1 MASPHQGLSAGRW
14 QEFALFEQLGNVAS
28 EVGRAARWKMQDRV
42 SSEGA
47 FVRALE
53 LLDLTMRDKRWHG
66 RLKEISRS
74 RELLASAFLGDD
86 EYKTSLADLERYFSQ
101 FALAARL
108 KKKCSA
114 NIPFKHCALPVPSV

>member
-14 QEFALFEQLGNVAS
+14 QEFSLFEQLGNVAS

-108 KKKCSA
+108 KK
-114 NIPFKHCALPVPSV
+114 